1 MGFAAVA
8 RVTDERWV
16 TCSAKD
22 DIGFGLKPGDELPV
36 GTTICKEI
44 RDYGQPLVIE
54 DVSRDEIYRDHA
66 TPALYGFRSYISFP
80 IIRADGSFFGTLCA
94 IDPKP
99 IGLRNPAT
107 LGMFKLF
114 AELIA
119 HQLDDAERLARSEA
133 ALSDSREI
141 SELREQFIAV
151 LGHDLRNPLASISA
165 GAAKLAKNGL
175 GEKPSAIV
183 KLMQGSVARMSN
195 LIDNLMDF
203 ARGRLG
209 DGMNLV
215 RACRPL
221 RPSLEQVVN
230 EMQTAAEDRIETDFQ
245 LEGPIVCDHARI
257 EQLVSN
263 LIGNAI
269 VHGAPNSPIRVEAGT
284 RDGRLEITVANRGN
298 PIPAHVIPKLFQP
311 FARGSGDKA
320 KTEGLG
326 LGLFIASEIARAH
339 GGEITVRSDA
349 AETRFTFAMP
359 LA

>member
-8 RVTDERWV
+8 RVTDDRWV

-44 RDYGQPLVIE
+44 RDYGQPIVIE
-54 DVSRDEIYRDHA
+54 DVSRDAIYKDHA

-80 IIRADGSFFGTLCA
+80 IIRVDGSFFGTLCA
-94 IDPKP
+94 FDPMP
-99 IGLRNPAT
+99 LNLSNPAT

-114 AELIA
+114 AELIG

-141 SELREQFIAV
+141 SDLREQFIAV

-175 GEKPSAIV
+175 SEKSFAIL

-209 DGMNLV
+209 DGVNLV
-215 RACRPL
+215 QTCEPL
-221 RPSLEQVVN
+221 QLSLEQVVC
-230 EMQTAAEDRIETDFQ
+230 ELQTAASDRIEMDFRFD
-245 LEGPIVCDHARI
+245 GPVVCDHARI

-269 VHGAPNSPIRVEAGT
+269 VHGAPDAPIRVEA
-284 RDGRLEITVANRGN
+284 RMQDARLEIAVINWGN
-298 PIPAHVIPKLFQP
+298 PIPAHVMPKLFQP
-311 FARGSGDKA
+311 FARGGADKA

-349 AETRFTFAMP
+349 TETRFTFSMP
-359 LA
+359 LD